1 MCGIVAV
8 ISREALSRDVLDAM
22 RDRLAHRG
30 PDGAQSWMARTPRG
44 VVGLGHR
51 RLSIIDLTHAADQ
64 PMFDASCDLALVYN
78 GEIYNY
84 LELRKELRATGRVF
98 SSESDTE
105 VLLAAYEQW
114 GTDCLPRLNGMF
126 AFALWDGRR
135 RELFLARD
143 RFGEKPLFYT
153 LLPGGGF
160 ASASEM
166 KALFA
171 HPDVP
176 VSPRPTA
183 VQDYV
188 NGRFHEDDEE
198 TMFDGVLR
206 LMPAHAMLV
215 GDDGSVRRQWRY
227 WTPDYTAIDEAFD
240 EEAATQR
247 FRSLL
252 EQSVRLRL
260 RSDVPVGTSL
270 SGGLDSSTIVCLLA
284 AARIHTPTLTQ
295 NTFSGRF
302 DDSDPTLSEG
312 PYIDLVVKK
321 AGVRAHSVTPTALGL
336 IEESERLHWHQEEPF
351 LSASIYLQWCVM
363 RLSLEHQTTVLLDG
377 QGADELLAGYQYYF
391 PTYQRDLVDRRQFGR
406 LFRDTRAFRRR
417 LRHASRGY
425 ADSLRRFDHNVALGL
440 RVLAAAWRNERSL
453 QGKHLEGVPPAAPGT
468 RLRRQIAEALQY
480 NSLPML
486 LRYADR
492 NAMAFSRETRF
503 PFLDHELVDW
513 CVALPDRAFV
523 RDGWQKHILR
533 QATGDILPPQIRWRA
548 DKVGYAAPLDL
559 WLRDSLLEWA
569 RERLFTGP
577 IVDLDG
583 YDRAGIETLWLRH
596 QAGENHSWALWRWI
610 SLNEWFALIDSGTWR
625 RGLGPASPAVGVSR
639 PIVEAS

>member
-1 MCGIVAV
+1 MCGFVAV
-8 ISREALSRDVLDAM
+8 ISRDRLEPEVLDAM

-30 PDGAQSWMARTPRG
+30 PDGARSWSTSTPRA

-64 PMFDASCDLALVYN
+64 PMFDASGDLALVYN

-84 LELRKELRATGRVF
+84 VELREELAATGRVF
-98 SSESDTE
+98 STKSDTE
-105 VLLAAYEQW
+105 VLLAAYERW

-135 RELFLARD
+135 NELFLARD

-153 LLPGGGF
+153 RLSGGGYAF
-160 ASASEM
+160 ASEM

-171 HPDVP
+171 HPEVH
-176 VSPRPTA
+176 VSPRDSA
-183 VQDYV
+183 VRDYV
-188 NGRFHEDDEE
+188 EGRFFEDGEE
-198 TMFDGVLR
+198 TMFDGVTR
-206 LMPAHAMLV
+206 LMPAHALV
-215 GDDGSVRRQWRY
+215 VDDKGTIRRTWRY
-227 WTPDYTAIDEAFD
+227 WTPDYSVVDGFDEA
-240 EEAATQR
+240 AAVER
-247 FRSLL
+247 FRDLL
-252 EQSVRLRL
+252 EQSVRTRL

-284 AARIHTPTLTQ
+284 AARMQTPTLTQ

-302 DDSDPTLSEG
+302 DDMDPTLSEG
-312 PYIDLVVKK
+312 PYIDLVVER
-321 AGVRAHSVTPTALGL
+321 AAVRAHSVTPTPLGL

-363 RLSLEHQTTVLLDG
+363 RLAHQHKTTVLLDG
-377 QGADELLAGYQYYF
+377 QGADELLAGYQFYF
-391 PTYQRDLVDRRQFGR
+391 PTYQLDLADRRQFGR
-406 LFRDTRAFRRR
+406 LLYDSIAFSRR
-417 LRHASRGY
+417 LRRASRGY
-425 ADSLRRFDHNVALGL
+425 ANSVRRFDHNIALGP
-440 RVLAAAWRNERSL
+440 RVVGAAWRSRRNLSATPYDV
-453 QGKHLEGVPPAAPGT
+453 GVPTAAPGT

-513 CVALPDRAFV
+513 CIRLPDRAFI
-523 RDGWQKHILR
+523 RNGWQKHILR
-533 QATGDILPPQIRWRA
+533 QATRDILPSEIRWRA

-559 WLRDSLLEWA
+559 WLRGTLRDWGYT
-569 RERLFTGP
+569 RLFTGA

-583 YDRAGIETLWLRH
+583 YDRASLEDLWRRH
-596 QAGENHSWALWRWI
+596 QDGENHSWALWRWI
-610 SLNEWFALIDSGTWR
+610 SLNEWFALLDSGAWR
-625 RGLGPASPAVGVSR
+625 RGMTSGTVPGAAVKAG
-639 PIVEAS
+639 